1 MCKIMTLT
9 RTMPQLSTLLQ
20 AANMTLLNTT
30 TASSAKVCCGACRMT
45 ELQVSSF
52 SEGHALCNA
61 TREGSCKR
69 YPVTKLWC
77 VMPLAL
83 QL

>member
-1 MCKIMTLT
+1 MSVHAVQLVHLAIQPCRSLACRMCKIMTLT

-52 SEGHALCNA
+52 SEGHAL
-61 TREGSCKR
+61 
-69 YPVTKLWC
+69 
-77 VMPLAL
+77 
-83 QL
+83 

>member
-9 RTMPQLSTLLQ
+9 RTTPQLSTLLQ

-30 TASSAKVCCGACRMT
+30 TASSAKGCCGACRMT

-52 SEGHALCNA
+52 SEGHA
-61 TREGSCKR
+61 S
-69 YPVTKLWC
+69 
-77 VMPLAL
+77 
-83 QL
+83 